1 LNLWS
6 KPQSGEKKKAVMAWI
21 YGGGK
26 IQHSCHASCNL
37 MTVGLNIGNTNNPI
51 YDGARLAAEQDVVV
65 VSMKYDLIQSS
76 EKWR

>member
-1 LNLWS
+1 VWS

-26 IQHSCHASCNL
+26 MQYLLREICCLVN
-37 MTVGLNIGNTNNPI
+37 VGLNIGNTNSPL

-65 VSMKYDLIQSS
+65 VSMK
-76 EKWR
+76 